1 MTTRAD
7 MAVTT
12 PQGITALIVEIATRR
27 GADMAWIT
35 RLRRN
40 LLFHGFLPPT
50 PYMLI
55 VFPEQMCLWTPEQA
69 ELFEAEPTYVVDTL
83 EVFHAVPGFPQVALE
98 ELSAPILEFLTN
110 AWLHVVIHLNPDDID
125 NYPALNWMEES
136 GLFTMINNGTV
147 ELETVS

>member
-83 EVFHAVPGFPQVALE
+83 EVFHAVPGFAEVTLDMLRGSMLE
-98 ELSAPILEFLTN
+98 VITG
-110 AWLHVVIHLNPDDID
+110 AWLHVIINLEPDVLAEQSTLHWVLD
-125 NYPALNWMEES
+125 S
-136 GLFTMINNGTV
+136 GLFEYIYHGVV
-147 ELETVS
+147 EVETVS